1 MAISIKAYTDELF
14 PLVLMFKLLFENA
27 ICQTGQE
34 QYKHYL
40 PNASKLIDI
49 DQYKEI
55 FFYLENMSCL

>member
-1 MAISIKAYTDELF
+1 
-14 PLVLMFKLLFENA
+14 MFKPLFENA

-40 PNASKLIDI
+40 PNASKRIDI

-55 FFYLENMSCL
+55 FVYLENMSCL